1 MYLIVDGGATK
12 TVAFSFDE
20 KNLKF
25 KKFGIGGSS
34 SIKNLSKEV
43 ALKNIKKAVNEAWID
58 DINIAIFGLTG
69 VGDSRKSTETIENAL
84 NEAFPDLKKIV
95 VNDGILSLY
104 TVTMGKPG
112 AVVVAGTGSVGYA
125 YTGKDYLRVGGWGYI
140 AGDQGSA
147 YWIGR
152 RALEYAIKSEDRIV
166 EYTLIKDLITNYKGM
181 ELKEYMNKLFYD
193 FKVEEIA
200 GLAKLVDIAY
210 SSGDKIAGMILEEAA
225 EELIALMNV
234 LVNVVGEN
242 SRIGFL
248 GGVMNSQAIVEM
260 LKKRFPNALFFKGY
274 ENIIG
279 GALYLLSKSRK
290 VDENLRNKIIKSF
303 NEFDLEKYL

>member
-12 TVAFSFDE
+12 TLAFTFDE

-25 KKFGIGGSS
+25 KKFGIGGSC

-43 ALKNIKKAVNEAWID
+43 AIKNLKKAVKKAMVD
-58 DINIAIFGLTG
+58 DVNLAIFGLTG
-69 VGDSRKSTETIENAL
+69 VGDSKKSTEMIEYVLNAS
-84 NEAFPDLKKIV
+84 FPDIKKIV

-104 TVTMGKPG
+104 TVTMGEPG

-140 AGDQGSA
+140 AGDHGSA
-147 YWIGR
+147 FWIGR
-152 RALEYAIKSEDRIV
+152 RALEYALKSEDRIC
-166 EYTLIKDLITNYKGM
+166 EYTIIKDLITNYKGM

-210 SSGDKIAGMILEEAA
+210 SSGDKIAGMILREAA
-225 EELIALMNV
+225 DELIGLMNV

-260 LKKRFPNALFFKGY
+260 LKERFPNALFFKGY

-279 GALYLLSKSRK
+279 GALYLLSRSRK
-290 VDENLRNKIIKSF
+290 IDENIRNKIRESF
-303 NEFDLEKYL
+303 KEFELEKYL